1 MSKSKSTFAFGLA
14 LGSVAFGLI
23 CLGTCIGVIW
33 AKSYSNG
40 SSTVVETTPVIFSP
54 DSAAR
59 TKSMSMATGI
69 ISDDVE
75 GLFVLDHENGDLNC
89 MILNPVNP
97 KTGGLFKTN
106 VFTDMSISKD
116 SGADLVIVTG
126 AINVRGTKGN
136 KVPARCV
143 CYVGDAA
150 SGKVVGYSL
159 FYDRTV
165 ANKGGAQTGALKVVF
180 AGKTR
185 GEVIDRQ

>member
-1 MSKSKSTFAFGLA
+1 MSKSKTTFIMGLA
-14 LGSVAFGLI
+14 LGSVAFGLL
-23 CLGTCIGVIW
+23 CLGISIGVIW
-33 AKSYSNG
+33 AKSYDNG
-40 SSTVVETTPVIFSP
+40 SRSSIETTPVIFSP

-59 TKSMSMATGI
+59 AKNLSMATGL

-89 MILNPVNP
+89 MVLNPNNP
-97 KTGGLFKTN
+97 KTGALFKSN
-106 VFTDMSISKD
+106 VFSDMAISKE

-126 AINVRGTKGN
+126 AIVVRGTKGN

-143 CYVGDAA
+143 CYVGDAS

-159 FYDRTV
+159 LYDRTI
-165 ANKGGAQTGALKVVF
+165 ANKGGPQNGPLKVVF